1 MVAGYAAKELVGLG
15 LGGGELVLISADSA
29 VPYER
34 PPLSK
39 GFLSGKDDE
48 GTILINQPD
57 WYQEHG
63 IEVRLNT
70 VIEHVDPSK
79 KRMRSNAGEEFECE
93 HLLLATGARARELD
107 CPGNDLENV
116 LYLRS
121 LKDSEAIRSS
131 SASAKQAVIIGG
143 GFFGVEGGC
152 GLAHRTNSAMLGI

>member
-15 LGGGELVLISADSA
+15 LSGDELVLVSADSA

-48 GTILINQPD
+48 GAILINQPG
-57 WYQEHG
+57 WYREHG

-79 KRMRSNAGEEFECE
+79 KRMRSNTGEEFE
-93 HLLLATGARARELD
+93 
-107 CPGNDLENV
+107 
-116 LYLRS
+116 
-121 LKDSEAIRSS
+121 
-131 SASAKQAVIIGG
+131 
-143 GFFGVEGGC
+143 
-152 GLAHRTNSAMLGI
+152 